1 MKTRRISG
9 LWPGLLSGA
18 AAGAAGTTALD
29 VITYLD
35 IAVRG
40 RPTSDTPERTVK
52 EMTRLVG
59 LTVPGTGDTLANR
72 LLGLGALT
80 GYAAGIGMGVILG
93 LAYALGWRPGL
104 LVATL
109 VATLIALIGTNG
121 PMTVLGVTDPRTW
134 GVVGWISDLVPH
146 FGYGIVTALVLHHL
160 YRPGRPRHR
169 LVGYDRSRQAPS
181 DIKEG

>member
-1 MKTRRISG
+1 MKSRPISRI
-9 LWPGLLSGA
+9 WPGLLSGA

-40 RPTSDTPERTVK
+40 RPTSSTPERTV
-52 EMTRLVG
+52 EAMARLVG
-59 LTVPGTGDTLANR
+59 LTVPGAGDTLANR

-93 LAYALGWRPGL
+93 LACALGWRPGL

-109 VATLIALIGTNG
+109 VATLVALIGTNG

-134 GVVGWISDLVPH
+134 GLVGWISDLVPH
-146 FGYGIVTALVLHHL
+146 FGYGIVTALVLQYL
-160 YRPGRPRHR
+160 YRPEPG
-169 LVGYDRSRQAPS
+169 L
-181 DIKEG
+181 

>member
-1 MKTRRISG
+1 VKTTQISR
-9 LWPGLLSGA
+9 LWAGLLSGA
-18 AAGAAGTTALD
+18 AAGAAGTTALN

-40 RPTSDTPERTVK
+40 RPTSTTPERTVEAMAK
-52 EMTRLVG
+52 LFG

-80 GYAAGIGMGVILG
+80 GYAAGIGMGLVLG

-109 VATLIALIGTNG
+109 TATAIALIGTNG

-134 GVVGWISDLVPH
+134 GLVGWISDLIPH
-146 FGYGIVTALVLHHL
+146 FGYGVVTALVLHYL
-160 YRPGRPRHR
+160 YPPSRPATDARHA
-169 LVGYDRSRQAPS
+169 DANQAP
-181 DIKEG
+181 

>member
-1 MKTRRISG
+1 MRTTRIAR

-40 RPTSDTPERTVK
+40 RPTSTTPERTV
-52 EMTRLVG
+52 EAMSRLFG
-59 LTVPGTGDTLANR
+59 LTVPGTSDVLANR

-80 GYAAGIGMGVILG
+80 GYAAGIGMGVLLG

-109 VATLIALIGTNG
+109 VATAIALFGTNG

-134 GVVGWISDLVPH
+134 GVAGWISDLIPH
-146 FGYGIVTALVLHHL
+146 LGYGVVTALMLHRL
-160 YRPGRPRHR
+160 YRSW
-169 LVGYDRSRQAPS
+169 DR
-181 DIKEG
+181 